1 MPNPTILSLHSSDV
15 AARHGPRRTL
25 AEAMV
30 RFFGCR
36 HRSLS
41 RPFTEDGRTYLV
53 CLSCGMR
60 QTFDLK
66 TWQPQGA
73 FYAEPPGAGIVRNLA
88 ASFDDKQVKPF
99 PPKKLR

>member
-1 MPNPTILSLHSSDV
+1 MPNPTILSLHSSDI
-15 AARHGPRRTL
+15 ADHARPRRPL

-41 RPFTEDGRTYLV
+41 RPFTEDGKTYLV
-53 CLSCGMR
+53 CLTCGMR
-60 QTFDLK
+60 QTFDLR

-73 FYAEPPGAGIVRNLA
+73 FYAEPPGAGSLHNLEA
-88 ASFDDKQVKPF
+88 FNDEKVKPF
-99 PPKKLR
+99 RPRKVR